1 MPRRSTTLAAALF
14 ALAGALA
21 FGAHSLASERGDD
34 PVANEWIYDDLEAGY
49 AKAAES
55 GKPLLV
61 AFR

>member
-14 ALAGALA
+14 VMAGAIA
-21 FGAHSLASERGDD
+21 FGARSLAGERGDD
-34 PVANEWIYDDLEAGY
+34 PVANEWVYDDIEAGY